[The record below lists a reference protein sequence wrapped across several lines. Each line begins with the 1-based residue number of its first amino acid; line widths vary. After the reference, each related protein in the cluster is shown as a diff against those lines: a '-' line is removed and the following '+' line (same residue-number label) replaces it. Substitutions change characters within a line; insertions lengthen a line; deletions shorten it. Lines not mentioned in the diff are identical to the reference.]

1 MDIGQLD
8 NPFKSKKKHDAKA
21 SPNPYQIGDYEDEQ
35 PSSTTTIRAEEKK
48 STKIVNKVKD
58 EIHKAKT
65 KAHSYHHHH
74 NEPTKEKEEDDE

>member
-21 SPNPYQIGDYEDEQ
+21 SPNPYQIGDYEDQQ
-35 PSSTTTIRAEEKK
+35 PSTYIPAEEKR

-65 KAHSYHHHH
+65 KAHSHHHRH
-74 NEPTKEKEEDDE
+74 NEQKKEEDE

>member
-21 SPNPYQIGDYEDEQ
+21 SPDPYQIGDYEDQQ
-35 PSSTTTIRAEEKK
+35 PSTTIRAEEKK

-74 NEPTKEKEEDDE
+74 NEQTKEGEDE